1 MRFIDLIVV
10 MILLSLGGFSLSAQ
24 IRQIQAL
31 DKSVQKKKLERDSY
45 IFISSSFRNAAK
57 GKGFNSFDEWEKS
70 CGAMWNPDFIG
81 WEKAGDFENG
91 GRLFLGKWSFSGKE
105 YETYVRGQSEK

>member
-1 MRFIDLIVV
+1 
-10 MILLSLGGFSLSAQ
+10 
-24 IRQIQAL
+24 
-31 DKSVQKKKLERDSY
+31 
-45 IFISSSFRNAAK
+45 
-57 GKGFNSFDEWEKS
+57 
-70 CGAMWNPDFIG
+70 MWNPDFIG